1 MSVRSAQ
8 AITKLF
14 TTRAFATGAATDATG
29 TPTGTLYVN
38 GTADAASV
46 TVTNIT
52 TGVYKAAVTLPTLA
66 VGDIVD
72 MRINA
77 TVSAVTDNAIIWSD
91 TKDLA
96 LDSSFRP
103 GIDWANVGSPTTT
116 LALTGT
122 TIGTL
127 TTYTGNTPQTG
138 DAYAIVNS
146 GTFGNAAIKGYV
158 DDIGVAGAGLTA
170 LGDARLANL
179 DALVSSRMATYTQPT
194 GFLAATFPGT
204 LASTTNITAGT
215 ITTVGS
221 VTTVNSLSA
230 TALAGFFTTDSTKVY
245 ADAVAGSV
253 VKETASGAGG
263 GGLTQADV
271 RQAVGLAT
279 ANLDTQLSGID
290 GKTTN
295 LPPSPAAV
303 GSAMTLTSGER
314 DSIAAALLDLAD
326 GVETGYTLKQALRL
340 IAATVAGQRSNCG
353 TTSEQY
359 DALGAPGTARVVGN
373 LDSSGDGTPTL
384 TP

>member
-8 AITKLF
+8 AITKVF

-52 TGVYKAAVTLPTLA
+52 TGLYKAAVTLPTLA

-72 MRINA
+72 LRINA

-96 LDSSFRP
+96 LDSSYRP
-103 GIDWANVGSPTTT
+103 GIDWANVGSPTTS

-122 TIGTL
+122 TIASTQKVDVETIKTNPVVNMGTVTFPTTATLASTTNITAATGIDVTKLGGVTQSLTDLKDFADTGYDPATHKVAGVVLTDAL
-127 TTYTGNTPQTG
+127 TTYTNNTPQTG

-146 GTFGNAAIKGYV
+146 GTFGNAALKGFV

-194 GFLAATFPGT
+194 GFLAATFP
-204 LASTTNITAGT
+204 A
-215 ITTVGS
+215 
-221 VTTVNSLSA
+221 
-230 TALAGFFTTDSTKVY
+230 
-245 ADAVAGSV
+245 
-253 VKETASGAGG
+253 
-263 GGLTQADV
+263 
-271 RQAVGLAT
+271 
-279 ANLDTQLSGID
+279 
-290 GKTTN
+290 
-295 LPPSPAAV
+295 SPAAT
-303 GSAMTLTSGER
+303 GDAMALTLGER
-314 DSIAAALLDLAD
+314 DAVAAALLALAD
-326 GVETGYTLKQALRL
+326 GVETGVTVKQTLRL
-340 IAATVAGQRSNCG
+340 LAAGVAGKRSSCG
-353 TTSEQY
+353 TVTEQY
-359 DALGAPGTARVVGN
+359 DAAGSPGTARIVGN
-373 LDSSGDGTPTL
+373 LDSSGNGTPTL